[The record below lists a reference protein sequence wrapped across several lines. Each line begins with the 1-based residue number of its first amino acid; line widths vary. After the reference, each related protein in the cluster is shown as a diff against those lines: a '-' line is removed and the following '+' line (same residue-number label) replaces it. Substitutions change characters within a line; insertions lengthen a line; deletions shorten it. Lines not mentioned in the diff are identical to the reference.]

1 MRRDRTPGEAN
12 MLPYLVKIVLPIFI
26 VILITAHR
34 VHLVS
39 GSRTAD
45 GRRRMLGDGPSRSV
59 R

>member
-1 MRRDRTPGEAN
+1 MRHDRTPGEAN
-12 MLPYLVKIVLPIFI
+12 MLPYLVKIVLAIFI

-45 GRRRMLGDGPSRSV
+45 GPPPIAR
-59 R
+59 